1 MSILWVVP
9 PEPAQRTLMVPCQM
23 DAAIRGYRYCL
34 ETLQEW
40 KEQLGARVYAYCLM
54 ISHVHLVV
62 APAMT
67 RRVWDD

>member
-1 MSILWVVP
+1 
-9 PEPAQRTLMVPCQM
+9 MVPCQM